1 MLDSVMYTIRE
12 VCETHGV
19 SKNTLKRR
27 KKRLETDGIESL
39 NESSSW
45 KDYTKETKQSAV
57 LDYIERGF
65 TELEILSK
73 Y

>member
-1 MLDSVMYTIRE
+1 MARSKHSTEQKLSALRMLDSVMYTIRE

-39 NESSSW
+39 NESSS
-45 KDYTKETKQSAV
+45 
-57 LDYIERGF
+57 
-65 TELEILSK
+65 
-73 Y
+73 